1 MHMESSK
8 DKSWWLIKAKPNKDE
23 VAQDNL
29 LRQDYEVY
37 RPLARRM
44 KKRKGNMVEV
54 EESLFPSY
62 FFIHL
67 DQTTDNWGPI
77 RSTLGVNN
85 IVKFGNK
92 PAKVQTS
99 VIEALKKQ
107 EEEFATRAIDLDRFK
122 KGEKVI
128 INDGPFLGY
137 EGIFQNY
144 DGEQRAF
151 LLIDLLQKETKLT
164 IGTASISAT

>member
-1 MHMESSK
+1 MESSNT
-8 DKSWWLIKAKPNKDE
+8 KSWWLIKAKPNKDE
-23 VAQDNL
+23 IAEINL
-29 LRQDYEVY
+29 LRQDYVVY

-62 FFIHL
+62 FFIYL
-67 DQTTDNWGPI
+67 DQTNDNWGPI
-77 RSTLGVNN
+77 RSTIGVNN

-99 VIEALKKQ
+99 VIDALQQQ
-107 EEEFATRAIDLDRFK
+107 EEEFTHRAIDLDRFQ
-122 KGEKVI
+122 KGQIVT
-128 INDGPFLGY
+128 INDGPFSGY
-137 EGIFQNY
+137 EGVFQSYNG
-144 DGEQRAF
+144 DQRVF

-164 IGTASISAT
+164 IPTVNISAN